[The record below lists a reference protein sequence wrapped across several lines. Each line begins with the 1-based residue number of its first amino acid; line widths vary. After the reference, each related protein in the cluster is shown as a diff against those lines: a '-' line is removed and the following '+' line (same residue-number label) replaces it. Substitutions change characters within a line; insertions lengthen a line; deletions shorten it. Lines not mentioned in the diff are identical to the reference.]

1 MLKKYIFAILLSFL
15 LVGVSNAITD
25 PTEKYPW
32 IDFYLEWPGLEREVP
47 YRLSP
52 HDGDNAPRDITYW
65 KNILPYEEDRYAD
78 LYMVIPQLW
87 VVTPI
92 QQILSDSADWSHML
106 NWREIGINKYL
117 QGGIIEYAW
126 SAKPGYLG
134 KRIDFWHSN
143 YLASDSGR
151 YKTIFANLMW
161 LDPGD
166 EVWYFVRNGDN
177 YDLHIYDVTA
187 SYPTSPAYTDALL
200 YDGQWA
206 DALIFGCYHGLD
218 GRRMVEATY
227 RWEPLWNR
235 SIGNHPDLPVYWKNR
250 IDAALLS
257 FERIPLKRRKQH
269 IAYYFSR
276 ISVYHKTYWLTDQ
289 EKVIGAYILEQLSA
303 LYE

>member
-1 MLKKYIFAILLSFL
+1 MWKKYIFAILFSFL
-15 LVGVSNAITD
+15 LVGCSYAITD

-47 YRLSP
+47 YWLYP
-52 HDGDNAPRDITYW
+52 HDVNNAPRDITYW

-87 VVTPI
+87 IITPI
-92 QQILSDSADWSHML
+92 QQIASDSADWSHML

-117 QGGIIEYAW
+117 RNGIIEYAW

-166 EVWYFVRNGDN
+166 EVWYFVRNSDN
-177 YDLHIYDVTA
+177 YDLYVYQVTD
-187 SYPTSPAYTDALL
+187 SYPTSPAYTDALQ
-200 YDGQWA
+200 YDWQWA

-227 RWEPLWNR
+227 RWEPLWN
-235 SIGNHPDLPVYWKNR
+235 SSVGNHPDLPAYWKNR
-250 IDAALLS
+250 LDNALLDLS
-257 FERIPLKRRKQH
+257 RIPPKRRKQH

-276 ISVYHKTYWLTDQ
+276 LSAYHKKYWLTQ
-289 EKVIGAYILEQLSA
+289 TEKVIWAYVLEKLSD